1 MTSWSCK
8 PWALKKW
15 KLFQMNL
22 SSRKVMHKMTM
33 VVFGA
38 WAGERAW
45 SRAQLLC
52 WRQVATLSRRNSSW
66 SEFPTCL
73 ITRPSISFH
82 MVQHPLS
89 LTGVSSPGWIE
100 VSERVPGLKELYH
113 FNSQSNNA
121 LFYCHCRWE
130 THQSIQWHLKSMKF
144 KSLFSLVNN
153 LKSVSGLVMK
163 HHSGVLGLQK
173 LSLSHIIALVWSK
186 YSGSVVVI

>member
-15 KLFQMNL
+15 KLFQVNF
-22 SSRKVMHKMTM
+22 SSRKVMHKGTM

-82 MVQHPLS
+82 IVQHPLA
-89 LTGVSSPGWIE
+89 LMGVSSPGWIE
-100 VSERVPGLKELYH
+100 VSEWVPGQKELYH
-113 FNSQSNNA
+113 FNSQSKNA
-121 LFYCHCRWE
+121 LFYCHMLMRN
-130 THQSIQWHLKSMKF
+130 TPKHSMTYKEYEVQKF
-144 KSLFSLVNN
+144 VSLVDNF
-153 LKSVSGLVMK
+153 KSVSGLGMK
-163 HHSGVLGLQK
+163 HHFGVLGLQQ
-173 LSLSHIIALVWSK
+173 LSLSHIIALGRSK

>member
-1 MTSWSCK
+1 MTNWSCK

-15 KLFQMNL
+15 KLFQTNL
-22 SSRKVMHKMTM
+22 SSRKVMHKKTM

-52 WRQVATLSRRNSSW
+52 WRQVATLSWRNSSW

-82 MVQHPLS
+82 MLQHPLA
-89 LTGVSSPGWIE
+89 LMGVSSPGWIE

-173 LSLSHIIALVWSK
+173 LSLSHIIALGWSK